1 MTRKCSVCEHDDL
14 AEIEY
19 ALASNEALRTIADR
33 WSVSKTDLM
42 RHRNQHLPASVIEE
56 AREAEEAGNANE
68 EDGTANE
75 EDAPADKLL
84 GQVCDLQK
92 RTLTIFEEAEEAEE
106 LSVALQAIM
115 EAKGNVERSVKL
127 LGEVTEH
134 P

>member
-56 AREAEEAGNANE
+56 VREAEEGAP
-68 EDGTANE
+68 ANE

-84 GQVCDLQK
+84 DEVCDLQK

>member
-42 RHRNQHLPASVIEE
+42 RHRNQHLSVSVIE
-56 AREAEEAGNANE
+56 AKEAEE
-68 EDGTANE
+68 DT
-75 EDAPADKLL
+75 PADKLL
-84 GQVCDLQK
+84 AEVRDLQK
-92 RTLTIFEEAEEAEE
+92 RTLTIFDEAEETDE
-106 LSVALQAIM
+106 LSIALQAIM